1 MPQLLAKF
9 VPLVQTLIL
18 VGIDVRARSRFD
30 RLTHHAHGHGGWI
43 AAGGDVGSRFPV
55 ARSVDDG
62 ASATGV
68 CIQMYTTCASGLKM
82 IAMLR
87 LFFTAHR
94 GICACGWGTG
104 SWGRGIGIGVVRGRE

>member
-1 MPQLLAKF
+1 MY
-9 VPLVQTLIL
+9 
-18 VGIDVRARSRFD
+18 VRARGSTASPTTRVVMVVGS
-30 RLTHHAHGHGGWI
+30 AI

-68 CIQMYTTCASGLKM
+68 CKQNVYHIRVLKM

-94 GICACGWGTG
+94 GICACGWGRGDGESASG
-104 SWGRGIGIGVVRGRE
+104 SSVDVNEGCDR

>member
-43 AAGGDVGSRFPV
+43 AAGSDAGSRFP
-55 ARSVDDG
+55 VDDG
-62 ASATGV
+62 ASASALGSHL
-68 CIQMYTTCASGLKM
+68 TTTS
-82 IAMLR
+82 
-87 LFFTAHR
+87 
-94 GICACGWGTG
+94 
-104 SWGRGIGIGVVRGRE
+104 V

>member
-30 RLTHHAHGHGGWI
+30 RFTHHAHGHGGWI

-68 CIQMYTTCASGLKM
+68 CKQVFTTSVKVVVSNTHEFHPKLKTRNRQLNRYM
-82 IAMLR
+82 KLI
-87 LFFTAHR
+87 F
-94 GICACGWGTG
+94 
-104 SWGRGIGIGVVRGRE
+104 SESP